1 LKKSGDFNF
10 RLAPLSRE
18 EGFTDNLTSFT
29 QSLFGIVAFV
39 ISNPRDAWRFLLLG
53 QKQLIQ
59 LGNFWIGRP
68 HIYLVRFQGQA
79 DSASENE
86 QIFRSVFGRI
96 LARHWTEDGAFGVR
110 HVPPNSR
117 RFEDYAAYITVSAS
131 LWVWSKR
138 GLEQNRRWTDVNRAH
153 LIYEPQATMELL
165 EYAYML
171 HKRLFEEAV
180 SHSTSSAVIQAR
192 RELAFLDNRMNQ
204 VSHFLEVQE
213 LLRNGWTAMGI
224 PELQAQIK
232 ESLEIRQSETSSK
245 ETETAERTRRLLVIL
260 FGLLAVPRIAV
271 DVIGPLWDYLELWRP
286 TDKALAQLFMIA
298 LAMAGVA
305 LITLLLLKI
314 VGKKP
319 RT

>member
-1 LKKSGDFNF
+1 
-10 RLAPLSRE
+10 
-18 EGFTDNLTSFT
+18 
-29 QSLFGIVAFV
+29 
-39 ISNPRDAWRFLLLG
+39 
-53 QKQLIQ
+53 
-59 LGNFWIGRP
+59 
-68 HIYLVRFQGQA
+68 
-79 DSASENE
+79 
-86 QIFRSVFGRI
+86 
-96 LARHWTEDGAFGVR
+96 
-110 HVPPNSR
+110 
-117 RFEDYAAYITVSAS
+117 
-131 LWVWSKR
+131 
-138 GLEQNRRWTDVNRAH
+138 
-153 LIYEPQATMELL
+153 
-165 EYAYML
+165 
-171 HKRLFEEAV
+171 
-180 SHSTSSAVIQAR
+180 
-192 RELAFLDNRMNQ
+192 
-204 VSHFLEVQE
+204 
-213 LLRNGWTAMGI
+213 MGI